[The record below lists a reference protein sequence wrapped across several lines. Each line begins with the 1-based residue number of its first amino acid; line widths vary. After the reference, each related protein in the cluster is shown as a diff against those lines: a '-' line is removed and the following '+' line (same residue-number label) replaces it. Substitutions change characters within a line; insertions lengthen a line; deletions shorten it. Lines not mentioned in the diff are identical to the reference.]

1 MRVLGR
7 RCGGAKNVLQNEAL
21 LLGRDGKAMR
31 VFLLFAWRTPIFT
44 VGKSKL
50 HHGESGNFT
59 VVFCLT
65 SPWWS
70 FFFTTVFFPKNAGV
84 PNHHGGGLLSIG
96 VEFWQ
101 HRDKSSSHSRDWLCC
116 THDASPHTGRYENP
130 RQSKLL
136 WIALPGFVKCRMR
149 SGSFM

>member
-31 VFLLFAWRTPIFT
+31 VFLLLASRTPIFT

-59 VVFCLT
+59 VVLWKF
-65 SPWWS
+65 
-70 FFFTTVFFPKNAGV
+70 
-84 PNHHGGGLLSIG
+84 HHGGVPTPPRWSFDGTM
-96 VEFWQ
+96 VEF
-101 HRDKSSSHSRDWLCC
+101 
-116 THDASPHTGRYENP
+116 
-130 RQSKLL
+130 
-136 WIALPGFVKCRMR
+136 
-149 SGSFM
+149 